1 MKDMNIRSEEI
12 KYNKESV
19 CAVTVFYYADQAAID
34 NARFLADLVGQA
46 VVVVNGMRESDHKLE
61 EKFLNLNI
69 KLIYN
74 SENMGIAY
82 ALNQGVQYA
91 MQNGFDFVL
100 TMDQDSGLYQDSV
113 EQLLRALDQHR
124 ELTSVCCNYIGTDDN
139 LDFIEK
145 DTVITSGNLTYTKA
159 IEDVNGFTEKLFID
173 CVDLDFSLK
182 LREMG
187 YRIAVIPTARIKHKI
202 GDIKE
207 RKIFGKTI
215 AISHHSPVRYY
226 YMARNYRYFIHRFR
240 KTFPRVCIK
249 NIIVYMYGSVLALLF
264 ESDRVQVYK
273 MKMRGRR
280 DARRDVYGAYQEYCG

>member
-19 CAVTVFYYADQAAID
+19 CAVTVFYYADQTAID
-34 NARFLADLVGQA
+34 NVRFLADLVGQT
-46 VVVVNGMRESDHKLE
+46 VVVVNGMHEPDHKL
-61 EKFLNLNI
+61 KAQFSNCNI

-74 SENMGIAY
+74 NENMGIAY

-100 TMDQDSGLYQDSV
+100 TMDQDSGLYPDSV
-113 EQLLRALDQHR
+113 EQLLRALNQHR
-124 ELTSVCCNYIGTDDN
+124 KLASVCCNFIGADSNSDY
-139 LDFIEK
+139 IEK
-145 DTVITSGNLTYTKA
+145 DTVITSGNLTYAKA
-159 IEDVNGFTEKLFID
+159 IKDVDGFTEKLFID
-173 CVDLDFSLK
+173 YVDLDFSLK

-202 GDIKE
+202 GDTEE

-215 AISHHSPVRYY
+215 AVSHHSPVRYY
-226 YMARNYRYFIHRFR
+226 YMARNHQYFIHRFR
-240 KTFPRVCIK
+240 KTFPLICIK
-249 NIIVYMYGSVLALLF
+249 NTIAYMYGSVLALLF

>member
-34 NARFLADLVGQA
+34 NARFLANLVGQA

-74 SENMGIAY
+74 SGNMGIAY

-100 TMDQDSGLYQDSV
+100 TMDQDSGLYPDSV
-113 EQLLRALDQHR
+113 EQLLRALNQHR
-124 ELTSVCCNYIGTDDN
+124 KLASVCCNFIGADSNSDY
-139 LDFIEK
+139 IEK
-145 DTVITSGNLTYTKA
+145 DTVITSGNLTYAKA
-159 IEDVNGFTEKLFID
+159 IKDVDGFID
-173 CVDLDFSLK
+173 YVDLDFSLK

-202 GDIKE
+202 GDTEE

-226 YMARNYRYFIHRFR
+226 YMARNYRYFIHKFR

-249 NIIVYMYGSVLALLF
+249 NTLVYMYGSVLALLF
-264 ESDRVQVYK
+264 ESNRVQVCK

-280 DARRDVYGAYQEYCG
+280 DARRDVYGAYQEHCG